1 MSDIAEDKKAAAK
14 QAISFVLDDMVVGL
28 GTGSTAFFA
37 IKILGEKVAA
47 GLQIKGVPTS
57 LVTAHLAHE
66 CGIPLLAEFDKI
78 DLTIDGA
85 DEVDPQGN
93 LIKGGGGALTREKI
107 VAAASEKEIIIVH
120 CSKQVKRLGQF
131 PLPVE
136 VLPFGLKYVVS
147 QLRKDFAC
155 EVRIRKSGDEAFR
168 TDNGNYIVDCEFN
181 QIVDPAELTVHLN
194 NIPGVVDNGLFVG
207 LTDLVIVGKGAGEAE
222 TILFDR
228 KKSDAREN
236 PHHPL

>member
-1 MSDIAEDKKAAAK
+1 MSDIAEAKKAAAE
-14 QAISFVLDDMVVGL
+14 QAMSFVLDDMVVGL

-57 LVTAHLAHE
+57 MATAHWARE

-107 VAAASEKEIIIVH
+107 VATASEKEIIIVDF
-120 CSKQVKRLGQF
+120 SKQVNRLGQF

-136 VLPFGLKYVVS
+136 VLAFGLKYVVS

-155 EVRIRKSGDEAFR
+155 KVRIRKSGGEVFQ
-168 TDNGNYIVDCEFN
+168 TDNGNYIVDCEFH
-181 QIVDPAELTVHLN
+181 QIIDPPELTVQLN

-207 LTDLVIVGKGAGEAE
+207 LTDLVIIGKGAGEAE
-222 TILFDR
+222 TLSFDR